1 MEPSVPLDPK
11 VPIRH
16 WTDLSDYDKQ
26 TYNDLRVHFR
36 QQQKQHLKER
46 KTTPFA
52 NEILCILDWIDHQPQ
67 GHDDR
72 CIVAGIAF
80 AGPFICVNTQQL
92 KNLVCRCK
100 SSINSGFQ
108 QIGYDALRS
117 REKVREAI
125 LAIIPALRTEPS
137 CMRQWT
143 VRCVSDDA
151 FICFV
156 SKWCPEGLPQVSR
169 EDYCDE
175 KSPKKPV
182 ARQLLQPQSFWFQPA
197 PLMVRQV
204 EDFVD
209 EDDGPSE
216 DEHVEAKSMN
226 ESAPDLAT
234 LFYDDLQASLSAD
247 FLAGFDNCFG
257 LDMHD
262 ELQWAETPSWLSDK
276 GGAAEMFPRSKSGLV
291 YKGSW
296 M

>member
-1 MEPSVPLDPK
+1 MDSIPLDPK

-52 NEILCILDWIDHQPQ
+52 NEILCILDWVDHQPQ

-72 CIVAGIAF
+72 CIVAGIGF

-108 QIGYDALRS
+108 QIGYDALRDK
-117 REKVREAI
+117 EKVREAI
-125 LAIIPALRTEPS
+125 LAIIPDLRNEPS
-137 CMRQWT
+137 CLRQWT
-143 VRCVSDDA
+143 VRCVSSDA
-151 FICFV
+151 VICFR
-156 SKWCPEGLPQVSR
+156 SKWCPTGLPELSTGAASEQ
-169 EDYCDE
+169 
-175 KSPKKPV
+175 SPKKP
-182 ARQLLQPQSFWFQPA
+182 ATRILQPQSFWFQPA

-209 EDDGPSE
+209 EDDTQSA
-216 DEHVEAKSMN
+216 DEKEEVKKTDFGALH
-226 ESAPDLAT
+226 D
-234 LFYDDLQASLSAD
+234 FIFHDDLQSSLSSD

-257 LDMHD
+257 LEMHD
-262 ELQWAETPSWLSDK
+262 ELPWGETPTWLSDK
-276 GGAAEMFPRSKSGLV
+276 TTTADVIPRSKSLV
-291 YKGSW
+291 CKRW
-296 M
+296 